1 MEFMEVR
8 PGHPGSYE
16 SLCHDSRVDAFMLPL
31 RNPRMPDIRE
41 EMSVS
46 RLERAI
52 GVIYR
57 RDSELASHYF
67 HALLARQFD
76 EFIWFDRTR
85 AVTPISNSDA
95 RKFSPDHPFSVTV

>member
-1 MEFMEVR
+1 
-8 PGHPGSYE
+8 
-16 SLCHDSRVDAFMLPL
+16 
-31 RNPRMPDIRE
+31 
-41 EMSVS
+41 MSVS

-95 RKFSPDHPFSVTV
+95 RKFSPDHPFVVTV